1 VLKKLGRGRIKIV
14 IGLSSDVKKL
24 IKPFFALSQ
33 VLESFTGLNSRMN
46 QEEIKNILLEYNE
59 KVANSDEVKMVDVNA
74 LAYVLPWLDESKQKE
89 VNFGSQDIPPEI
101 VQKITDAFMQIFR
114 NGRCT
119 NGFTAARGTL
129 VILEDIHF
137 MDRFSLK
144 VLESILKRLSELRGF
159 ILMITLRT
167 EDILKMNDILN
178 GKLGEEDPDMQ
189 DEDEYYEKVVDF
201 VRLKASSMGLT
212 LQLHGL
218 PRADVDRLVSR
229 NLGVE
234 ESGKIQLDIH
244 DKIYNITDGYPLF
257 VNHFVLWLTES
268 DLIAKNTETGAI
280 IWSDAKPIEEVR
292 FPATITET
300 VSLRLDAMSLSLTKS
315 VLQVASIIGEEF
327 TGKFIFNILRRWKSK
342 EAKKKPA
349 EYDILKI
356 LEALREAE
364 QKNFC

>member
-1 VLKKLGRGRIKIV
+1 
-14 IGLSSDVKKL
+14 
-24 IKPFFALSQ
+24 
-33 VLESFTGLNSRMN
+33 
-46 QEEIKNILLEYNE
+46 
-59 KVANSDEVKMVDVNA
+59 
-74 LAYVLPWLDESKQKE
+74 
-89 VNFGSQDIPPEI
+89 
-101 VQKITDAFMQIFR
+101 
-114 NGRCT
+114 
-119 NGFTAARGTL
+119 
-129 VILEDIHF
+129 
-137 MDRFSLK
+137 
-144 VLESILKRLSELRGF
+144 LKRLSELRGF

-189 DEDEYYEKVVDF
+189 NEDEYYEKVVDF

-364 QKNFC
+364 QKTFVKHHKDATTEDSNHVWKWKHNKIMRAVARSVSIEETKKLQTWIISSTKDADEFQKALQSTYTGDGAEDDT